1 VTAGSADKWSTIGT
15 GRFVVVSGLRGS
27 GKTMLA
33 RAIGLLLKLPVF
45 DKDDILDGLFDAR
58 GSGDALWPTQ
68 LSREADV
75 ILQSTASLSS
85 GGVISS
91 FWHLPGMPSDS
102 GTSVGDPVV
111 VDTSTETEPTAAV
124 RRVEAAFTR
133 LAADDG
139 R

>member
-1 VTAGSADKWSTIGT
+1 
-15 GRFVVVSGLRGS
+15 
-27 GKTMLA
+27 MLA